1 MTIIYITADRAGD
14 HNIKLQSN
22 QPEMFKACLE
32 LLKAMVP
39 RQLRRYDPEA
49 KQWHIAAMGAQLLH
63 RWLDCAGQSLGAQ
76 IQWVGEGAA
85 GEQGSDGS
93 PVRPTA
99 PAEDPY
105 ATLHLLPTAPVEVVR
120 AAFRALAGLHH
131 PDRGGDGEQM
141 RRVNAAYEALA
152 RRLKAA

>member
-1 MTIIYITADRAGD
+1 MTTIFIISDRAGG
-14 HNIKLQSN
+14 HRIKLQSGE
-22 QPEMFKACLE
+22 PERFKLCLD

-49 KQWHIAAMGAQLLH
+49 KQWHVAAMGAQLLH
-63 RWLDCAGQSLGAQ
+63 RWLDCASESLGAQ
-76 IQWVGEGAA
+76 IRWFGEGAA

-93 PVRPTA
+93 PVRPPA
-99 PAEDPY
+99 QAEDPY